1 MPEVRSQTSALRHP
15 SSDFPRAHAIAPA
28 HFELRDDGTIG
39 APASGTAR
47 SEKNVPAV
55 LEAGAP
61 TPEVRSQTSALR
73 PPASDF
79 PRAHAIAPAHFELR
93 DDGTIKSSAG
103 LSPAHRS

>member
-1 MPEVRSQTSALRHP
+1 MPDARSQKPEVRSQTSALRHP

-61 TPEVRSQTSALR
+61 TPEARNQTSALR

-79 PRAHAIAPAHFELR
+79 PHTHAHFHRPIHVVGRR
-93 DDGTIKSSAG
+93 DDKK
-103 LSPAHRS
+103 